1 MSFLEQYDAFSA
13 GVESGGLINTTEI
26 KALIGY
32 LLRETGDSL
41 SADSLRRILT
51 EQGLA
56 NYFDVSEAIAEL
68 VRTGNVD
75 QTLDGEQDMLTLTQ
89 RGRIAMHELEPDIPK
104 SVREKAFAAAL
115 AETVH
120 MRNIRQTHIDVEP
133 SGEGFNVTFR
143 IEKEVGDNLLRV
155 RVYAADKQ
163 QVERM
168 KMNFL
173 RDPVKFYSGILA
185 SLLI

>member
-1 MSFLEQYDAFSA
+1 MEQYDAFSA
-13 GVESGGLINTTEI
+13 GVASGGLINTTEI

-32 LLRETGDSL
+32 LLREAGDPL

-75 QTLDGEQDMLTLTQ
+75 KTLDGERDMLSLTQ
-89 RGRIAMHELEPDIPK
+89 RGRIAMHELEPDVPK

-115 AETVH
+115 AETER
-120 MRNIRQTHIDVEP
+120 MRNIRQTQIDVEP
-133 SGEGFNVTFR
+133 SGDGFNVTFR
-143 IEKEVGDNLLRV
+143 IGEAVGDSLLRV
-155 RVYAADKQ
+155 YVYAADLQ

-168 KMNFL
+168 KANFL
-173 RDPVKFYSGILA
+173 RDPAKFYSGILA
-185 SLLI
+185 ALLI